1 MVHKVF
7 WQIVKSDSAID
18 VRVAD
23 KGEREFAEE
32 EDMFYS
38 AIKYNDIANGLGV
51 RTVLFVSGCRNR
63 CKGCFQPETWDFC
76 NGAPFGEKEEEEILE
91 SLKPGYVQG
100 LTLLGGDPFEPEN
113 QAGLIDFMRRV
124 KKQYPNKD
132 VWAYTGYLLDKD
144 LQPGGRV
151 YTEDTKEL
159 LSYIDVLVD
168 GPFIEEQKSL
178 MLKFRGSKNQRAIDM
193 KRYRETGEIVE
204 TI

>member
-1 MVHKVF
+1 MY
-7 WQIVKSDSAID
+7 
-18 VRVAD
+18 
-23 KGEREFAEE
+23 
-32 EDMFYS
+32 YS

-76 NGAPFGEKEEEEILE
+76 NGEPFGEREEEEILE

-113 QAGLIDFMRRV
+113 QEGLIAFMRRV
-124 KKQYPNKD
+124 KEQHPGKD

-151 YTEDTKEL
+151 YTNYTDEL

-168 GPFIEEQKSL
+168 GPFVEEEKSL
-178 MLKFRGSKNQRAIDM
+178 MLKFRGSRNQRAIDM
-193 KRYRETGEIVE
+193 KVYRETGVIREIE
-204 TI
+204 F

>member
-1 MVHKVF
+1 MY
-7 WQIVKSDSAID
+7 
-18 VRVAD
+18 
-23 KGEREFAEE
+23 
-32 EDMFYS
+32 YS

-51 RTVLFVSGCRNR
+51 RTVLFVSGCRNG

-76 NGAPFGEKEEEEILE
+76 NGAPFGEKEEDEILE
-91 SLKPGYVQG
+91 SLKPGYIQG

-113 QAGLIDFMRRV
+113 QAGLIAFMRRV
-124 KKQYPNKD
+124 KANFPKKD

-151 YTEDTKEL
+151 YTEHTKEL

-193 KRYRETGEIVE
+193 RIFRETGEVTEIKF
-204 TI
+204 